1 MKAQAL
7 IVAEPSEGAVR
18 FVALDRQH
26 AGIEPELSRA
36 FASLLHSS
44 AFTLGT
50 EA

>member
-1 MKAQAL
+1 MKPAS
-7 IVAEPSEGAVR
+7 IVAEPNERAVR
-18 FVALDRQH
+18 LLALDRQH